1 MEKKLYRDE
10 LRKKVG
16 GVCAGLADYFGV
28 DVSIIR
34 VIFLVT
40 FIVKGFGGLIYVIL
54 WIVLPKRN
62 VYFDPNVGY
71 TVPPPQE
78 PYNPFKSSSEPNFT
92 MPNYE
97 AGKPFGSVPPVKKTS
112 SVGVIMGAILIIIG
126 GAFLLDEF
134 NLIPDVDFDVL
145 WPLLLVGAGIAFI
158 LSGAK
163 SQPWERK
170 DWNQPAPEQPA
181 ATEPEKKEEQTFN
194 DNPPTV

>member
-10 LRKKVG
+10 LRKKIG

-34 VIFLVT
+34 VLFVIT
-40 FIVKGFGGLIYVIL
+40 FVVKGFGGLLYVIL

-62 VYFDPNVGY
+62 EFFDP
-71 TVPPPQE
+71 TVNYNIPPQD
-78 PYNPFKSSSEPNFT
+78 PYNPFKTAPEPNFT
-92 MPNYE
+92 MPNFD
-97 AGKPFGSVPPVKKTS
+97 AGKPFGSVPPVKKSS
-112 SVGVIMGAILIIIG
+112 SVGVITGAILIIIG

-134 NLIPDVDFDVL
+134 NLIPEVDFDVL
-145 WPLLLVGAGIAFI
+145 WPLLLVGAGVAFI

-163 SQPWERK
+163 KQPWEQK
-170 DWNQPAPEQPA
+170 DWNQPAAEQPA
-181 ATEPEKKEEQTFN
+181 AAEPEKKAEQNTN

>member
-40 FIVKGFGGLIYVIL
+40 FILKGFGGLLYVIL

-62 VYFDPNVGY
+62 VFLDPMVDY
-71 TVPPPQE
+71 TVPPQD
-78 PYNPFKSSSEPNFT
+78 PYNPFKSSSQPNFT
-92 MPNYE
+92 MPNFE
-97 AGKPFGSVPPVKKTS
+97 EGKPFGGVPPVKKTS
-112 SVGVIMGAILIIIG
+112 NVSVIMGAIFIIIG
-126 GAFLLDEF
+126 GAFLMDEF

-145 WPLLLVGAGIAFI
+145 WPLLLVGSGIAFI

-170 DWNQPAPEQPA
+170 NWNQTAPEQPA
-181 ATEPEKKEEQTFN
+181 AEPEKKAEQTFN